1 MNNYMIEMY
10 RAPLELGSMCPA
22 ELRAER
28 AALYP
33 GQRCSRGILTLHSA
47 SKSPSSGSS
56 WYSVLKK
63 SRERYMLSSSC
74 LTGMMSKPY
83 VSESSLVETNL
94 VYYRVC
100 MFGRLYLEVTVAHE
114 HAHLFCS
121 VGKLFIGMG
130 NHRADHGCI
139 VHIDCS
145 SIIAAL

>member
-10 RAPLELGSMCPA
+10 RAPFDLGSTYPA
-22 ELRAER
+22 DLRAAR

-33 GQRCSRGILTLHSA
+33 GPRCCRVTLTLQSA
-47 SKSPSSGSS
+47 SLSPSSGSS

-83 VSESSLVETNL
+83 VSESSLVVL
-94 VYYRVC
+94 SGVHV
-100 MFGRLYLEVTVAHE
+100 FGCLYLEVTVAHE

-121 VGKLFIGMG
+121 VGKLLIGMG

-145 SIIAAL
+145 SIIDGL